1 MSHKESENSTE
12 DEVAGE
18 QHTSRRGLLVAGAA
32 AVVGATAVA
41 GAATEA
47 KAASIG
53 PGVWTLVGSELIRV
67 PDVSYVGNAE
77 LVRDMVKVIEA
88 VWTEMDATGTGGPIY
103 TALTSN
109 DSNVVNGQLDSLI
122 PGNADKIAP
131 NSIRIITSKQ
141 YDAGYIK
148 RDVEEVVY
156 VLPQPQGVA
165 NSNGRKGGTIRA
177 MMAAVPF
184 GM

>member
-1 MSHKESENSTE
+1 
-12 DEVAGE
+12 
-18 QHTSRRGLLVAGAA
+18 
-32 AVVGATAVA
+32 
-41 GAATEA
+41 
-47 KAASIG
+47 
-53 PGVWTLVGSELIRV
+53 
-67 PDVSYVGNAE
+67 
-77 LVRDMVKVIEA
+77 
-88 VWTEMDATGTGGPIY
+88 MDATGTGGLIY

>member
-88 VWTEMDATGTGGPIY
+88 VWKNGGAAEPKPWRCRTSCEPFAHPAEDFRRSLHRSPAIVPAG
-103 TALTSN
+103 AL
-109 DSNVVNGQLDSLI
+109 
-122 PGNADKIAP
+122 
-131 NSIRIITSKQ
+131 RCH
-141 YDAGYIK
+141 
-148 RDVEEVVY
+148 
-156 VLPQPQGVA
+156 LPRSGHC
-165 NSNGRKGGTIRA
+165 
-177 MMAAVPF
+177 
-184 GM
+184 